1 MLENRAMGSDIMAL
15 LESQSEVLKAYG
27 VKEIGIF
34 GSYAR
39 NEADAKSDVDVYV
52 EFNDAQR
59 TFKNFNAIYEVL
71 ESVLKRRIDI
81 VTDRALTE
89 RKAKIILPTVRYAA
103 LSH

>member
-1 MLENRAMGSDIMAL
+1 MGSDIIAL

-27 VKEIGIF
+27 VKKIRIF

-71 ESVLKRRIDI
+71 ESVLKPRIDI